1 MVKCCVDDEKLV
13 YKLMAWINWTELH
26 SSDFEIVDTN
36 VTRIFVVLLDFKIDL
51 TLLFWIRFKNCISLI
66 QMEYVQRWLD
76 TLPKG
81 KWFLIRNRWSV
92 ECKKKCNISPIF
104 TVKIEVFDLL
114 SLGKVKFSISCVGIA
129 GKWSSKK

>member
-51 TLLFWIRFKNCISLI
+51 TLLFWIRYKF
-66 QMEYVQRWLD
+66 D
-76 TLPKG
+76 TNG
-81 KWFLIRNRWSV
+81 IRAKMARHTA
-92 ECKKKCNISPIF
+92 KR
-104 TVKIEVFDLL
+104 
-114 SLGKVKFSISCVGIA
+114 
-129 GKWSSKK
+129 

>member
-81 KWFLIRNRWSV
+81 KWFLIRNWWSV
-92 ECKKKCNISPIF
+92 ECKKKCSISPGF

-114 SLGKVKFSISCVGIA
+114 SLVKVKFSISCGRHRW
-129 GKWSSKK
+129 KMEL